1 MNTSRL
7 LLTEIH
13 GPIITNYKYRR
24 EDNWVQ
30 KLREEEDTVLLQFGR
45 PCKTFFTWKPFLSS
59 LPSFKGHLF
68 YFHSGCYSIEKYLNG
83 CSNDSM
89 AYRTKRIYF
98 LFVQKKLQKIKMNR
112 INLKRIKLLKKLIK
126 ATIIILLCTK
136 IGTGTN

>member
-1 MNTSRL
+1 
-7 LLTEIH
+7 
-13 GPIITNYKYRR
+13 
-24 EDNWVQ
+24 
-30 KLREEEDTVLLQFGR
+30 
-45 PCKTFFTWKPFLSS
+45 
-59 LPSFKGHLF
+59 
-68 YFHSGCYSIEKYLNG
+68 
-83 CSNDSM
+83 M